1 MAVIEW
7 KKCYEV
13 GIATF
18 DDEHHALVGVINDLY
33 TALREKRGDDALN
46 ELLAVLVEYTKKHFE
61 HEEHHMDKYKYPE
74 IVEHKQAHILLKNRI
89 IDFQQQVSSGETG
102 LSPELMSFLR
112 EWLLE
117 HIVETDKKFG
127 SFLLQH
133 SVYDCGPPAI

>member
-33 TALREKRGDDALN
+33 AALREKRGDEALN
-46 ELLAVLVEYTKKHFE
+46 HLLISLVEYTQKHFE
-61 HEEHHMDKYKYPE
+61 HEETHMDKYLFPDTE
-74 IVEHKQAHILLKNRI
+74 EHKQAHVLLKKRI
-89 IDFQQQVSSGETG
+89 VDFQQQVSSGEKG
-102 LSPELMSFLR
+102 LSPELMGFLR

-117 HIVETDKKFG
+117 HIVETDKKFAT
-127 SFLLQH
+127 FLLSK
-133 SVYDCGPPAI
+133 SVYDCGPPTI